1 MHKTLFVFLISTL
14 VLSGCST
21 IRDSRA
27 NPFNWFG
34 GTEEV
39 AAGDVAATGDGRPG
53 EANPLIPETSG
64 LLQSREERNQYRGT
78 PIDAIAEV
86 TLERVPG
93 GVMIRATGLA
103 ATQGIYEARLTPEN
117 DDESPVDGVLS
128 YRLEVL
134 NNPYVRAQGPAATR
148 QVTVARTLT
157 DQELADT
164 RIIRVKGVQNA
175 LETRRR

>member
-1 MHKTLFVFLISTL
+1 MRKTLLVVLISTL
-14 VLSGCST
+14 SLSGCSSV
-21 IRDSRA
+21 RDSRV

-39 AAGDVAATGDGRPG
+39 AAGDVATDEDASPG
-53 EANPLIPETSG
+53 AANPLIPQRSG

-78 PIDAIAEV
+78 PIDAITEV
-86 TLERVPG
+86 ILERVPG

-103 ATQGIYEARLTPEN
+103 ATQGIYEARLTPDN
-117 DDESPVDGVLS
+117 KDEAPVDGVLT

-134 NNPYVRAQGPAATR
+134 NNPNVRAQGPAATR

-157 DQELADT
+157 DQELGDT
-164 RIIRVKGVQNA
+164 RIIRIEGVQNA